1 MSWEDVGF
9 VKASRYRLQILN
21 LLSDGPKTP
30 RELVDSLK
38 IHFSQVSFILN
49 QLNERKMVKCLNPE
63 AVKGKLYHLTEK
75 GKDILTKV

>member
-1 MSWEDVGF
+1 MSWEDIGF
-9 VKASRYRLQILN
+9 IKASQYRLRILS

-38 IHFSQVSFILN
+38 IHFSQVSLILN
-49 QLNERKMVKCLNPE
+49 QLSERKMVECLNPE

-75 GKDILTKV
+75 GKNILAKA